1 MSDKFV
7 SNALLKCISSYVN
20 SNALQRRWSR
30 CDIPEISRLGKNA
43 SELQLSSAIDI
54 CQMADNDSYWQLNQ
68 LPFYILNNITEPMY
82 FHPYSGRKCHLPD
95 EEMEA
100 QRSFTH
106 ARVLI
111 QNAHTIWSSPVS
123 LPSDWKV
130 TFTETLC
137 IDRNH
142 SLALL
147 LIFKSKI
154 IKIWASSSLFHLWP
168 SPCLSWIQMMTN

>member
-1 MSDKFV
+1 MSDKYV

-20 SNALQRRWSR
+20 SNVLQRRWSR

-68 LPFYILNNITEPMY
+68 RPFYILNNITEPMY

-100 QRSFTH
+100 QRSFIH

-111 QNAHTIWSSPVS
+111 QNAHTDLTKSSFFS
-123 LPSDWKV
+123 KWLKSDIYRN
-130 TFTETLC
+130 F

-154 IKIWASSSLFHLWP
+154 IKIWASSSIFHLWP
-168 SPCLSWIQMMTN
+168 SPCLSWIQMITN